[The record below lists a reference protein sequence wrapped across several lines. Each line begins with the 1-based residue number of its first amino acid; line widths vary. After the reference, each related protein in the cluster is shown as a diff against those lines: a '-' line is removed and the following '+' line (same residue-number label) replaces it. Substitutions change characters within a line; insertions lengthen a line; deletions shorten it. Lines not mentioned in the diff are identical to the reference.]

1 MALCPAPG
9 LVLTITAL
17 CPALG
22 LVLALTAG
30 VIDDLG
36 HKSAITQHALGTMQ
50 RALRSDWQRLLER
63 TAARLLSRAFLG
75 QAWGGGGGSHLSTSR
90 RGPRREPNATRLGLS
105 SLKGFS
111 LGLGGPPRGLLMLA
125 TTTMAYAPVG
135 VPDTPW

>member
-50 RALRSDWQRLLER
+50 RPFRSDWQRLLER

-75 QAWGGGGGSHLSTSR
+75 QAWGGGGDHS
-90 RGPRREPNATRLGLS
+90 
-105 SLKGFS
+105 
-111 LGLGGPPRGLLMLA
+111 
-125 TTTMAYAPVG
+125 
-135 VPDTPW
+135 